1 MPDSP
6 GSAGATSASSGGDA
20 AVASGGDAVV
30 ASGAPVASG
39 AVAAHPRIDQLD
51 GLRALAFLAVFLH
64 HAVHAPL
71 LWMGVDLF
79 FALSGYL
86 ITRNLLALR
95 EQCTTGRALGVFF
108 YRRVLRILPPY
119 YLALAIIAMMH
130 GFPDGSAPWY
140 LTFTSNLRDALYG
153 AHEGALNTMW
163 SIAVE
168 EQFYLAWPWVVLL
181 VPRRHLGKAFVLVV
195 LLAPAV
201 RAVATGVSLD
211 AVYRLMP
218 ARMDLLAMGA
228 LLALMDAPSRTVSQA
243 AAGSWIFQHRHRF
256 LAAAALAFLGFAA
269 LSVLVPSFRTRNNTL
284 LFNVVGFSLA
294 GVFFAST
301 LAYVRATDRGPVAAL
316 LRHPVLRYVGKISY
330 MAYLTHMVA
339 IEVVKALGFEGLRGA
354 PLSLA
359 LTLAFSSLTW
369 YLLEQPLLG
378 LRHVVSPKPAA
389 RADEPVPAAARSA

>member
-1 MPDSP
+1 MPASP
-6 GSAGATSASSGGDA
+6 GSAGATSVSDGAVGGGA
-20 AVASGGDAVV
+20 AA
-30 ASGAPVASG
+30 GARGEPVA
-39 AVAAHPRIDQLD
+39 AAHARIDQLD

-119 YLALAIIAMMH
+119 YLALALIALVL

-140 LTFTSNLRDALYG
+140 LTFTSNLRDAQHG

-168 EQFYLAWPWVVLL
+168 EQFYIVWPWVVLL
-181 VPRRHLGKAFVLVV
+181 VPRQHLGKVFVAVV
-195 LLAPAV
+195 LIAPAV
-201 RAVATGVSLD
+201 RAAATGVSLD

-228 LLALMDAPSRTVSQA
+228 LLALMDAPSRSADPA
-243 AAGSWIFQHRHRF
+243 AAGSWIFQHRNRF
-256 LAAAALAFLGFAA
+256 LAAAALSFLGFAA
-269 LSVLVPSFRTRNNTL
+269 LSVLVPSFRTSNNTL

-294 GVFFAST
+294 GVFFASA
-301 LAYVRATDRGPVAAL
+301 LAYVRVTDRGPIAAI
-316 LRHPVLRYVGKISY
+316 LRHPVLRHVGKISY

-339 IEVVKALGFEGLRGA
+339 IEVVKWLGFEGLRGA

-389 RADEPVPAAARSA
+389 RADEPVAAAARSA

>member
-1 MPDSP
+1 MPA
-6 GSAGATSASSGGDA
+6 SAD
-20 AVASGGDAVV
+20 
-30 ASGAPVASG
+30 SGAPMSGAAANAAAGSVVSG
-39 AVAAHPRIDQLD
+39 AVAPAASHARIDQLD

-86 ITRNLLALR
+86 ITRNLLTLR

-119 YLALAIIAMMH
+119 YLALAVIAVVH

-168 EQFYLAWPWVVLL
+168 EQFYIAWPWVVLL
-181 VPRRHLGKAFVLVV
+181 VPRRHLGKVFVLVV
-195 LLAPAV
+195 LVAPGV
-201 RAVATGVSLD
+201 RAVCTGVSLD

-228 LLALMDAPSRTVSQA
+228 LLALMDTPPPEGAASTPG
-243 AAGSWIFQHRHRF
+243 AAGSWIHHHRHRF
-256 LAAAALAFLGFAA
+256 LAAAALAFAAFVA
-269 LSVLVPSFRTRNNTL
+269 LSVGVPSFRTSNNTL

-294 GVFFAST
+294 GVFFASS
-301 LAYVRATDRGPVAAL
+301 LAYVRATDRGPVAAV

-339 IEVVKALGFEGLRGA
+339 IEVVKWLGFEGLRGA

-378 LRHVVSPKPAA
+378 LRGVVSPKPAN
-389 RADEPVPAAARSA
+389 RAGESVPATV